1 MTKISIFVQCM
12 SIDVIDFECQ
22 AGTKMVSKNTICYRL
37 SNDLWNIQEE
47 PQLPE
52 MEIIT
57 PPETLTLPDKEPGVK
72 VCNLSPFANGTWISC
87 LL

>member
-1 MTKISIFVQCM
+1 MSSILNV
-12 SIDVIDFECQ
+12 

-47 PQLPE
+47 SQLPE

-57 PPETLTLPDKEPGVK
+57 PPETLTLADREPGVK
-72 VCNLSPFANGTWISC
+72 VCNLSGFANRNQINC